1 MSLATVRGVLIGSSA
16 VAAICADRISP
27 LISAQGSL
35 LPAVTLQRT
44 ELEPQNGLRGFAGL
58 DSNTVQLDAWAET
71 YQQARD
77 LADACRTAL
86 QAAGVIMLSEFD
98 NYEPSTDPGLYRV
111 TQTFSVWD

>member
-1 MSLATVRGVLIGSSA
+1 MAIAIVRGVLIASSA
-16 VAAICADRISP
+16 VTAICADRISP
-27 LISAQGSL
+27 LMKAQGAL
-35 LPAVTLQRT
+35 LPNVTLQRT
-44 ELEPQNGLRGFAGL
+44 ELEPQNGLRGYAGL
-58 DSNTVQLDAWAET
+58 DSNTVQLDAWSET

-86 QAAGVIMLSEFD
+86 QAAGFVMLSEFD